1 MKKIMKILATI
12 LAILATAFTATAGND
27 ARDALAE
34 LADSLLVQL
43 NVDTAGFSRVAVL
56 PFSDKTQ
63 EKNSSRGT
71 ALGEYFVSRLRGDG
85 RFTLVDRASFKE
97 MIAEIEL
104 SRSDLVDES
113 TAIKAG
119 AMLAADA
126 ILTGTISEVFGK
138 TRIFAKI
145 IRTETS
151 EVLANASVV
160 AAPAALDGLT
170 KELLGERA
178 QISSTVFRSVLV
190 PGWGQFY
197 SRQYVR
203 GAVSLAASAGGLGY
217 TVYAI
222 VKTQNARARY
232 DDWAA
237 RWTQDPPEGV
247 TGPEWWGNNED
258 GLFYQKK
265 DRLYREYSDQFD
277 RAVVAGIVTGGVW
290 TLNVIDAL
298 IAGVQA
304 KRRFEP
310 YFVLDPWGTSAAGLC
325 VRF

>member
-1 MKKIMKILATI
+1 MKNLSTI
-12 LAILATAFTATAGND
+12 VVLLATAFAATARDD

-34 LADSLLVQL
+34 MADSLLIQL
-43 NVDTAGFSRVAVL
+43 NADTAAVSRLAVL
-56 PFSDKTQ
+56 PFADKTQ
-63 EKNSSRGT
+63 KTNSSRGT
-71 ALGEYFVSRLRGDG
+71 ALCEYFVSRLRGDG
-85 RFTLVDRASFKE
+85 RFTIVDRASFKE

-104 SRSDLVDES
+104 SQTDLVDES
-113 TAIKAG
+113 TAIQAG
-119 AMLAADA
+119 EILAADA

-138 TRIFAKI
+138 TRISAKI
-145 IRTETS
+145 IRTGTS

-178 QISSTVFRSVLV
+178 QVSSTVFRSVLV

-197 SRQYVR
+197 CRRYVR
-203 GAVSLAASAGGLGY
+203 GGISLAASAGGLGY
-217 TVYAI
+217 TVYSI
-222 VKTQNARARY
+222 VKTHNARAEY
-232 DDWAA
+232 DNWAGK
-237 RWTQDPPEGV
+237 WTQDPPKGV
-247 TGPEWWGNNED
+247 DGPEWWGDNED

-265 DRLYREYSDQFD
+265 DKLYKEYSDEFD
-277 RAVVAGIVTGGVW
+277 RAVVTGIVTGGIW
-290 TLNVIDAL
+290 TLNVVDAL

-310 YFVLDPWGTSAAGLC
+310 YFALDPGGTSAVGVC

>member
-1 MKKIMKILATI
+1 MKNLATM
-12 LAILATAFTATAGND
+12 LAILATAFTATARDD
-27 ARDALAE
+27 ARDALAK
-34 LADSLLVQL
+34 LADSLLVEL
-43 NVDTAGFSRVAVL
+43 SDDTAAISRLAVL
-56 PFSDKTQ
+56 PFDDKTQ
-63 EKNSSRGT
+63 NANSSRGT

-104 SRSDLVDES
+104 SQSDLVDES
-113 TAIKAG
+113 TAVEAG

-138 TRIFAKI
+138 TRISAKI
-145 IRTETS
+145 IRTGTS

-178 QISSTVFRSVLV
+178 QVSSTVFRSVLV

-197 SRQYVR
+197 SRRYVR
-203 GAVSLAASAGGLGY
+203 GGISLAASAGGLGY
-217 TVYAI
+217 TVYSI
-222 VKTQNARARY
+222 VKTRNARAEY
-232 DDWAA
+232 DDWASK
-237 RWTQDPPEGV
+237 WTQDPPEGV

-258 GLFYQKK
+258 GLFYRKK
-265 DRLYREYSDQFD
+265 DRLYREYSEQFD
-277 RAVVAGIVTGGVW
+277 RAVIAGIITGGVW
-290 TLNVIDAL
+290 TLNVVDAL

-310 YFVLDPWGTSAAGLC
+310 YFALDPWGTSAVGVC